1 MLSRLGIGKRLILA
15 FGLVSVILVIST
27 GIAFVGFR
35 SLRAA
40 LADVKD
46 QSAQIVLAKDA
57 QARALNVMTYL
68 GAVAASEE
76 TTVQQ
81 NYLANIAM
89 ARDSYKVNLE
99 ALKAKSKTPEMKKL
113 VEAAEAAVAGSRET
127 NNEVLELAK
136 AKRNAEAVKLY
147 AAIAVPKLRLWTD
160 AFDELNA
167 RRQSLMEESLKN
179 AETRI
184 QRNTYILLSAGVV
197 AILLAVALGWLIT
210 RSIVGPIQGFM
221 GVLGALAEGDLTR
234 EATVDSR
241 DEIGQLGTSLNQ
253 ALVKL
258 RATLREVSGASLSV
272 SSGATELSA
281 SAEQMSTT
289 TNEIAKSGDMLH
301 GTTESVASA
310 TLEFLASIEHV
321 AGNVK
326 ISVGHT
332 DQAVSASE
340 AGAKGT
346 REAAE
351 GMARIKEVTAK
362 IASAVAVIR
371 EIAQQTNLLSLNAA
385 IEAAKAG
392 EQGKGFSVVA
402 EEVRKLAERSRQA
415 TVEIEKLIQDTH
427 EAVEGGVNSVNST
440 SSLMTRIQSSIAT
453 ASGLIREIG
462 TATGEQSGT
471 ASEIAKR
478 MEESAREVGQNAVAT
493 QELSATVQEISRT
506 ASELARVSTTLA
518 EAVSKFKV

>member
-1 MLSRLGIGKRLILA
+1 MLNNLGIGKRLVLA
-15 FGLVSVILVIST
+15 FGLVILVLVIST
-27 GIAFVGFR
+27 GIAYQGFR
-35 SLRAA
+35 SLRAS
-40 LADVKD
+40 LAEVKD

-57 QARALNVMTYL
+57 QARALNVMTYM

-81 NYLANIAM
+81 SYLANIAM
-89 ARDSYKVNLE
+89 ARDSYKVNLDS
-99 ALKAKSKTPEMKKL
+99 LKALAKSEEMKKL
-113 VEAAEAAVAGSRET
+113 VAAAEAAVAGSRDT

-136 AKRNAEAVKLY
+136 AKKNADAVKPY
-147 AAIAVPKLRLWTD
+147 ASVAVPKLRLWTD
-160 AFDELNA
+160 AFDELNL
-167 RRQSLMEESLKN
+167 RRQTLMEEALKN
-179 AETRI
+179 AEARI
-184 QRNTYILLSAGVV
+184 QRSTIILLSASIV
-197 AILLAVALGWLIT
+197 AVLLSITLGWLIT
-210 RSIVGPIQGFM
+210 RSIVGPIRGFM
-221 GVLGALAEGDLTR
+221 DILAALAEGDLTR
-234 EATVDSR
+234 EAHVSTQ
-241 DEIGQLGTSLNQ
+241 DEIGHLGTSLNS

-258 RATLREVSGASLSV
+258 RNALREVSGASMSV
-272 SSGATELSA
+272 SSGAMELSA

-289 TNEIAKSGDMLH
+289 TNEIAKSGELLH
-301 GTTESVASA
+301 GTTESVAAA
-310 TLEFLASIEHV
+310 TLQFLASVEHV

-326 ISVGHT
+326 VSVGHT
-332 DQAVSASE
+332 DQAVHATE
-340 AGAKGT
+340 EGAKGT
-346 REAAE
+346 QDAAE
-351 GMARIKEVTAK
+351 GMARIKAVTTQ

-427 EAVEGGVNSVNST
+427 AAVEGGVTSVNTT
-440 SSLMTRIQSSIAT
+440 SGLMTKIQGSIVH

-462 TATGEQSGT
+462 TATQEQSST
-471 ASEIAKR
+471 AGEIAKR

-506 ASELARVSTTLA
+506 ASELARVSSTLA
-518 EAVSKFKV
+518 EAVAKFKV